1 MAGMLT
7 NKKELIIIEDPY
19 AFLNA
24 IRLIVSLIT
33 GKWVNFNFIALTAW
47 FKRFKIH
54 VFCIS
59 CYF

>member
-33 GKWVNFNFIALTAW
+33 GKWVNFNFIA
-47 FKRFKIH
+47 
-54 VFCIS
+54 
-59 CYF
+59 